1 MPGRQY
7 GRRPNDRGWF
17 CAGSV
22 ALGAVLLCAVVFA
35 PLCSAE
41 NTEQT
46 TQKSSVQPVQKE
58 VPKCAPTESTPK
70 KDLPPGDAA
79 STQSSD
85 TSPQASEESRI
96 QEPAGGDSMKLES
109 AGKDEDDLESSEPE
123 CAPGQTGTAEAP
135 CRAAKSSKDSAAQCL
150 RGSDPALKPGL
161 ALDREPAK

>member
-1 MPGRQY
+1 MPGQQY

-17 CAGSV
+17 CTGSV
-22 ALGAVLLCAVVFA
+22 ALRAVLLGALVLPALCFA
-35 PLCSAE
+35 D

-46 TQKSSVQPVQKE
+46 AQKSSVQKE
-58 VPKCAPTESTPK
+58 APKCAPAENTAKE
-70 KDLPPGDAA
+70 DLPPGDAA

-85 TSPQASEESRI
+85 TSAPAREEFRI
-96 QEPAGGDSMKLES
+96 QDPASGDSMKLES
-109 AGKDEDDLESSEPE
+109 AGKDKEDDLESAEPE

-150 RGSDPALKPGL
+150 RGSDPALKPDL

>member
-1 MPGRQY
+1 MPGQQY
-7 GRRPNDRGWF
+7 GRRPNSRGWF

-22 ALGAVLLCAVVFA
+22 ALLVVVLGALVLP
-35 PLCSAE
+35 PLCGAE

-46 TQKSSVQPVQKE
+46 AQKSSVSKE
-58 VPKCAPTESTPK
+58 VPKCAPTEGSAK
-70 KDLPPGDAA
+70 KDLPPADAV
-79 STQSSD
+79 STQTSD
-85 TSPQASEESRI
+85 TSPQTSEESRI

-109 AGKDEDDLESSEPE
+109 AGKDKEDDLESSEPE

-150 RGSDPALKPGL
+150 RGSDPALKPDL